1 MDQNDWERLAIAL
14 AIVVLAVLLA
24 RLVDRA
30 LIRHLDLPPEA
41 LTRYRV
47 LRRSITAVVITV
59 GVLSALLVIPE
70 IRAVAG
76 ALLASS
82 AVLALVIGMAARSTL
97 ANFIAGILIAFTQPL
112 RLGDEVEVADAEGTV
127 EEIAL
132 TYTTIRTP
140 GGARFFVPNEK
151 LASET
156 IRNSTIGASEHL
168 AQVTVPVPLASD
180 LDRVLAAVEDEAQ
193 TATGSEEKRAVAT
206 VTEFE
211 TTGPTAVV
219 TVEAWAPR
227 GQVANLSSKLR
238 VAIHRRLRAE
248 GLL

>member
-1 MDQNDWERLAIAL
+1 MDQTDWERLAIAL
-14 AIVVLAVLLA
+14 GIVVLAVLLA

-30 LIRHLDLPPEA
+30 LIRRLNLPPES

-76 ALLASS
+76 GLLASS

-97 ANFIAGILIAFTQPL
+97 ANFIAGLMIAFTQPL
-112 RLGDEVEVADAEGTV
+112 RLGDEVEVADASGTV

-140 GGARFFVPNEK
+140 GGARFFVPNER

-156 IRNSTIGASEHL
+156 IRNSTIGVSEHL

-211 TTGPTAVV
+211 TAGPSAVV
-219 TVEAWAPR
+219 TVEAWVPR

-238 VAIHRRLRAE
+238 VSIHRRLRAE

>member
-14 AIVVLAVLLA
+14 GIVVLAVLLA

-30 LIRHLDLPPEA
+30 LIRRLNLPPEA

-97 ANFIAGILIAFTQPL
+97 ANFIAGLMIAFTQPL

-127 EEIAL
+127 EEISL

-156 IRNSTIGASEHL
+156 IRNSTIGVSEHL

-193 TATGSEEKRAVAT
+193 AATGSEEKRAVAT

-211 TTGPTAVV
+211 TTGPSAVV

-227 GQVANLSSKLR
+227 GQVANLSAKLR
-238 VAIHRRLRAE
+238 IAIHRRLRAE

>member
-14 AIVVLAVLLA
+14 GIVVLAVLLA

-30 LIRHLDLPPEA
+30 LLRRLNLPPEA

-70 IRAVAG
+70 IRAAAA

-156 IRNSTIGASEHL
+156 IRNSTIGISEHL

-227 GQVANLSSKLR
+227 GQVANLSSTLR

>member
-1 MDQNDWERLAIAL
+1 VDQKDWQRLAIAFGIVIL
-14 AIVVLAVLLA
+14 ALLLA

-30 LIRHLDLPPEA
+30 LIRRLNLPPEA
-41 LTRYRV
+41 LTRYAV
-47 LRRSITAVVITV
+47 LRRSITAALITI

-76 ALLASS
+76 GLLASS
-82 AVLALVIGMAARSTL
+82 AVLALVLGLAARSTL
-97 ANFIAGILIAFTQPL
+97 GNFIAGLMIAFTQPL
-112 RLGDEVEVADAEGTV
+112 RIGDEVEVAGAEGAV

-140 GGARFFVPNEK
+140 GGARFFVPNER

-156 IRNSTIGASEHL
+156 IRNSTIGVSEHL

-180 LDRVLAAVEDEAQ
+180 LDRVLAAVEDEAK

-211 TTGPTAVV
+211 TTGPSAIV

-227 GQVANLSSKLR
+227 GQVARLSSQLR
-238 VAIHRRLRAE
+238 LAVHRRLRAE
-248 GLL
+248 GVL

>member
-1 MDQNDWERLAIAL
+1 VDQQDWQRLAIACGIVIL
-14 AIVVLAVLLA
+14 ALLLA

-30 LIRHLDLPPEA
+30 LIRRLNLPPEA

-47 LRRSITAVVITV
+47 LRRSITAAVVTV
-59 GVLSALLVIPE
+59 GVLSALLIIPE
-70 IRAVAG
+70 VRAVAG
-76 ALLASS
+76 GLLASS
-82 AVLALVIGMAARSTL
+82 AVIALVLGLAAHSTL
-97 ANFIAGILIAFTQPL
+97 GNFVAGLMIAFTQPL
-112 RLGDEVEVADAEGTV
+112 RIGDEVEVAGAGGTV

-156 IRNSTIGASEHL
+156 IRNSTIGVSEHL

-193 TATGSEEKRAVAT
+193 AATGSEEKRAVAT

-211 TTGPTAVV
+211 TTGPSAVV

-227 GQVANLSSKLR
+227 GQVANLSAKLR
-238 VAIHRRLRAE
+238 IAIHRRLRAE

>member
-1 MDQNDWERLAIAL
+1 
-14 AIVVLAVLLA
+14 
-24 RLVDRA
+24 
-30 LIRHLDLPPEA
+30 
-41 LTRYRV
+41 V
-47 LRRSITAVVITV
+47 LRRSITAALITI

-76 ALLASS
+76 GLLASS
-82 AVLALVIGMAARSTL
+82 AVLALVLGLAARSTL
-97 ANFIAGILIAFTQPL
+97 GNFIAGLMIAFTQPL
-112 RLGDEVEVADAEGTV
+112 RIGDEVEVAGAEGAV

-140 GGARFFVPNEK
+140 GGARFFVPNER

-156 IRNSTIGASEHL
+156 IRNSTIGVSEHL

-180 LDRVLAAVEDEAQ
+180 LDRVLAAVEDEAK

-211 TTGPTAVV
+211 TTGPSAIV

-227 GQVANLSSKLR
+227 GQVARLSSQLR
-238 VAIHRRLRAE
+238 LAVHRRLRAE
-248 GLL
+248 GVL

>member
-14 AIVVLAVLLA
+14 GIVVLAVLLA

-30 LIRHLDLPPEA
+30 LIRRLNLPPEA

-97 ANFIAGILIAFTQPL
+97 ANFIAGLMIAFTQPL

-127 EEIAL
+127 EEISL

-156 IRNSTIGASEHL
+156 IRNSTIGVSEHL

-211 TTGPTAVV
+211 MTGPSAIV

-227 GQVANLSSKLR
+227 GQVANLSAKLR

>member
-1 MDQNDWERLAIAL
+1 MDSQDWKRLAIAGAL
-14 AIVVLAVLLA
+14 VVIAIVVA

-30 LIRHLDLPPEA
+30 LMRRIELTPEQ

-47 LRRSITAVVITV
+47 LRRSITVTIVAI
-59 GVLSALLVIPE
+59 GVLSALLVVPE
-70 IRAVAG
+70 VRAAAG
-76 ALLASS
+76 GVLASS
-82 AVLALVIGMAARSTL
+82 ALVGLVIGLAARTTI
-97 ANFIAGILIAFTQPL
+97 ANFVAGILLAFTQPL
-112 RLGDEVEVADAEGTV
+112 RIGDEVEVAGAQGTV

-156 IRNSTIGASEHL
+156 IRNATAGTAEHL

-180 LDRVLAAVEDEAQ
+180 LDRVLELVEEEAR
-193 TATGSEEKRAVAT
+193 TASHVEEKRAIAT
-206 VTEFE
+206 ISQFE
-211 TTGPTAVV
+211 PAGQAIV

-227 GQVANLSSKLR
+227 GQVGAVEAEIR
-238 VAIHRRLRAE
+238 QAVHRRLHAE
-248 GLL
+248 GVF

>member
-1 MDQNDWERLAIAL
+1 M
-14 AIVVLAVLLA
+14 
-24 RLVDRA
+24 
-30 LIRHLDLPPEA
+30 
-41 LTRYRV
+41 
-47 LRRSITAVVITV
+47 
-59 GVLSALLVIPE
+59 
-70 IRAVAG
+70 
-76 ALLASS
+76 
-82 AVLALVIGMAARSTL
+82 
-97 ANFIAGILIAFTQPL
+97 
-112 RLGDEVEVADAEGTV
+112 

-156 IRNSTIGASEHL
+156 IRNSTIGVSEHL

>member
-1 MDQNDWERLAIAL
+1 MDSQDWKRAAIAGVLIL
-14 AIVVLAVLLA
+14 AALVFA

-30 LIRHLDLPPEA
+30 LMRRVELTPER

-47 LRRSITAVVITV
+47 LRRTIAAVIVTV

-70 IRAVAG
+70 VRAAAG
-76 ALLASS
+76 AILASS
-82 AVLALVIGMAARSTL
+82 AVLGLVIGLAARTTI
-97 ANFIAGILIAFTQPL
+97 ANFVAGILLAFTQPL
-112 RLGDEVEVADAEGTV
+112 RLGDEVEVAGAQGTV

-132 TYTTIRTP
+132 TYTTIRTA

-156 IRNSTIGASEHL
+156 IRNATAGTEEHL

-180 LDRVLAAVEDEAQ
+180 LDRVLSLVEDEAR
-193 TATGSEEKRAVAT
+193 TASHVEEKRAIAT
-206 VTEFE
+206 ISQFE
-211 TTGPTAVV
+211 TAGTAIV

-227 GQVANLSSKLR
+227 GR
-238 VAIHRRLRAE
+238 VGAVEAEIRRAVHRRLRAE
-248 GLL
+248 GVF

>member
-1 MDQNDWERLAIAL
+1 VDQKDWQRLAIAFGIVIL
-14 AIVVLAVLLA
+14 ALLLA

-30 LIRHLDLPPEA
+30 LIRRLNLPPEA
-41 LTRYRV
+41 LTRYAV
-47 LRRSITAVVITV
+47 LRRSITAALITI

-76 ALLASS
+76 GLLASS
-82 AVLALVIGMAARSTL
+82 AVLALVLGLAARSTL
-97 ANFIAGILIAFTQPL
+97 GNFIAGLMIAFTQPL
-112 RLGDEVEVADAEGTV
+112 RIGDEVEVAGAEGAV

-140 GGARFFVPNEK
+140 GGARFFVPNER

-156 IRNSTIGASEHL
+156 IRNSTIGVSEHL

-180 LDRVLAAVEDEAQ
+180 LDRVLAAVEDEAK

-211 TTGPTAVV
+211 TTGPSAIV

-227 GQVANLSSKLR
+227 GHVARLSSQLR
-238 VAIHRRLRAE
+238 LAIHRRLRAE
-248 GLL
+248 GVL

>member
-1 MDQNDWERLAIAL
+1 VDQQDWQRLAIACGIVIL
-14 AIVVLAVLLA
+14 ALLLA

-30 LIRHLDLPPEA
+30 LIRRLNLPPEA

-47 LRRSITAVVITV
+47 LRRSITAAVVTV
-59 GVLSALLVIPE
+59 GVLSALLIIPE
-70 IRAVAG
+70 VRAVAG
-76 ALLASS
+76 GLLASS
-82 AVLALVIGMAARSTL
+82 AVIALVLGLAAHSTL
-97 ANFIAGILIAFTQPL
+97 GNFVAGLMIAFTQPL
-112 RLGDEVEVADAEGTV
+112 RIGDEVEVADAGGTV

-156 IRNSTIGASEHL
+156 IRNSTIGVSEHL

-193 TATGSEEKRAVAT
+193 AATGSEEKRAVAT

-211 TTGPTAVV
+211 TTGPSAVV

-227 GQVANLSSKLR
+227 GQVANLSAKLR
-238 VAIHRRLRAE
+238 IAIHRRLRAE